1 MLLINGLGK
10 IEEKINLVNIKL
22 EEINNLYE
30 NNKLEKNNEDKLK
43 EEIENLKTNWFK
55 AQDKLAFFIE
65 HDELEK
71 VSKCLV
77 VLEENCKN
85 NEYTNALE
93 DGKEFIYWLNHFR
106 EKDSL
111 KLKNIF

>member
-1 MLLINGLGK
+1 MLLIDGRGEV
-10 IEEKINLVNIKL
+10 EEKINSVNLKL
-22 EEINNLYE
+22 EEINDLYKS
-30 NNKLEKNNEDKLK
+30 NKLK
-43 EEIENLKTNWFK
+43 ESNEEELNKEIETLKTNWFK

-85 NEYTNALE
+85 KEFTDALE
-93 DGKEFIYWLNHFR
+93 DGNEFIYWLNHFR

>member
-1 MLLINGLGK
+1 MFLINYLGE
-10 IEEKINLVNIKL
+10 IEEKINLVNLNI
-22 EEINNLYE
+22 EEVNALYKSG
-30 NNKLEKNNEDKLK
+30 KLEKNNEESLNK
-43 EEIENLKTNWFK
+43 EIENLKTNWFK
-55 AQDKLAFFIE
+55 SQDKLAFFIE

-77 VLEENCKN
+77 VLEENCRNKV
-85 NEYTNALE
+85 YTDALE